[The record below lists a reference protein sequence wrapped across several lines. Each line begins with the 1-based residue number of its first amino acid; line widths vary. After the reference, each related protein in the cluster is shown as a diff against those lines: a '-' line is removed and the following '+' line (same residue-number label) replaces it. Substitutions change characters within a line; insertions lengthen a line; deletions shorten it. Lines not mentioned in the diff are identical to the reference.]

1 MTKIWTVTGVIA
13 AALTFGTSASA
24 ASNLIYCSE
33 GSPEGFAPAL
43 YTSGTTFDA
52 SSVPLYNRLVE
63 FKSGTTELA
72 PGLAESWSVSE
83 DGLSVTFNLRPGVKF
98 HSNRDFTPTRDM
110 NADDVIFTFQHQM
123 DETHPFHAVG
133 GSTFEYFSSMDMGGL
148 IESMEKIDDLTVRF
162 NLTRREIP
170 FLANLGMDF
179 ASILSAEYADH
190 LLAQDNMDAINN
202 APIGTG
208 PFVFVNYQQDAVVRF
223 RANDDFWGERPAV
236 DNLIFAI
243 TPDASVRY
251 QKLLAGECQVMSYPN
266 ISDVDGM
273 RASDEV
279 NLLEQEGF
287 NVGYLAFNTNEA
299 PFDDPR
305 VRQALTMA
313 VNKDAIVD
321 AVFQGAGEVA
331 KNPLPPTIWGYNDD
345 IQPWPY
351 DPEAARALLEEV
363 GVSDLGTSIWAMPV
377 QRAYNPNARRMAE
390 LIQADWAAVGV
401 EAEIVSYEW
410 GEYLKRSGE
419 TDRSGAVLLGWTG
432 DNGDPDNFLT
442 GLLTCDGVGGYNRSF
457 WCNDAFDEAVLQA
470 RTSDDNAQRVELYHR
485 AQEIFHED
493 APWITTGHSV
503 VYLPVRNEVQGYV
516 ISPLG
521 KHDFSHVEIV
531 N

>member
-1 MTKIWTVTGVIA
+1 MKKIHTLSGAIA
-13 AALTFGTSASA
+13 VAFTFSAPALAAN
-24 ASNLIYCSE
+24 NLIYCSE

-72 PGLAESWSVSE
+72 PGLAESWDISE
-83 DGLSVTFNLRPGVKF
+83 DGLSVTFHLRAGVKF
-98 HSNRDFTPTRDM
+98 HETRDFTPTRDL
-110 NADDVIFTFQHQM
+110 NADDVIFTFMHQM
-123 DETHPFHAVG
+123 DEGNPFHAVG
-133 GSTFEYFSSMDMGGL
+133 GSTFEYFDGMGMGDL
-148 IESMEKIDDLTVRF
+148 IASIEKVDDLTVRF

-179 ASILSAEYADH
+179 ASIVSAEYADH
-190 LLAQDNMDAINN
+190 LLEQDNIDAINN

-223 RANDDFWGERPAV
+223 KANDDYWGERPAV

-251 QKLLAGECQVMSYPN
+251 QKLLAGECHVMSYPN
-266 ISDVDGM
+266 ISDVEGM
-273 RASDEV
+273 RTSDEV

-299 PFDDPR
+299 PFDNPQ

-313 VNKDAIVD
+313 VNKDAIID

-351 DPEAARALLEEV
+351 DPVAARAMLDDAGIGEL
-363 GVSDLGTSIWAMPV
+363 TTAIWAMPV
-377 QRAYNPNARRMAE
+377 QRPYNPNARRMAE
-390 LIQADWAAVGV
+390 LIQADWAAIGV
-401 EAEIVSYEW
+401 TGEIVSYEW

-419 TDRSGAVLLGWTG
+419 PDRAGAILLGWTG

-457 WCNDAFDEAVLQA
+457 WCNEEFDAAVLEA
-470 RTSDDNAQRVELYHR
+470 RTTEDTAQRVELYHE